1 MSRHHVQSE
10 FDSHPVVVVA
20 GYDRPTKEFFLQVLP
35 DDGDTEGEEV
45 VLYSS
50 LHEPQRDW
58 RDPDTL
64 HVVVA
69 ELRLSLPPGML
80 DAVSNDRA
88 SNTGNRIVVHHF
100 DQPPEVLLA
109 G

>member
-1 MSRHHVQSE
+1 MSRHHVHTELDDRQ
-10 FDSHPVVVVA
+10 VLVVA
-20 GYDRPTKEFFLQVLP
+20 GYDRPLKELFLQVLS
-35 DDGDTEGEEV
+35 DDSDPQAEEA

-58 RDPDTL
+58 RSVDAL
-64 HVVVA
+64 IEALA
-69 ELRLSLPPGML
+69 ELGLVVPASML
-80 DAVSNDRA
+80 DAVGWDQDLNA
-88 SNTGNRIVVHHF
+88 GNRMVVHHF